1 MKLQPYTSGLEHWSD
16 ELRKLDLMIA
26 FKLQCKIELE
36 GDENPLDPM
45 RGLLITDDEVQRLL
59 RTNGNGEAEVTG
71 ELPSSL
77 AGMQDEITELSEI
90 IAERLRLA
98 EESADG
104 WLPALVLLVRRF
116 NLNRFEQAVVVMALA
131 PEYSRKYEKLYGYL
145 QDDVTNKLPTVDLA
159 LRLLC
164 DSETERYSA
173 RSSFQADQPLLRW
186 LLTADEGDGTST
198 LARPLR
204 LDGRVVSFLLEAES
218 CDGRLEG
225 WVNRFDGDAARERD
239 GDGEA
244 EELQPLL
251 IGASKQGEMRRFA
264 ELHLE
269 AGKPAVLHLYGAGGS
284 GKQLHAKHL
293 AAALNR
299 PLLLLHGDNLEA
311 ERLKPSIVLHQLFR
325 EAKLTDAIVGIAG
338 GDHFM
343 APDGK
348 LAMYRTVI
356 EQWIRRSGGLLL
368 WLSRE
373 RAHYS
378 ELPVPRQS
386 VIYQVELTPPTIE
399 EQRML
404 WRIWGEESAAAS
416 ESAEAMADKFRLSPG
431 QINRAVHEAKRLAEH
446 EGADYTEEMH
456 FERGAAVQLNHE
468 LEKKA
473 KKLNPRYTFED
484 LILPHEHLDLLR
496 QACNMMKYRRD
507 VYGTW
512 GFDRKLSYGKGLSM
526 MFAGPPGTGKTMAA
540 EVAANE
546 LRLEAYKID
555 LSQVIS
561 KYIGETEKNLH
572 EIFKEAQRTNAILF
586 FDESDALFGKRSEV
600 KDAHDKYA
608 NVETAY
614 LLQKMEEYEGVSI
627 LATNF
632 QQNIDDAF
640 LRRINIVVKFPFPDA
655 EHREKL
661 WRTMF
666 PAATPLASDVDFAAL
681 AARIEVAGGN
691 IKNIVLTAAFM
702 AAAAGRPVGMR
713 ELVASA
719 RQELKKTG
727 KILVNSEWDSFF

>member
-1 MKLQPYTSGLEHWSD
+1 MKLQPYTSGFEHWSD

-45 RGLLITDDEVQRLL
+45 RGLLITDDEVMRLL
-59 RTNGNGEAEVTG
+59 RTNGKAGSNG
-71 ELPSSL
+71 ELPPTL
-77 AGMQDEITELSEI
+77 AGMQDEIAELNEV
-90 IAERLRLA
+90 IAERLSLAVESTAGWQSALMRL
-98 EESADG
+98 
-104 WLPALVLLVRRF
+104 VKRF
-116 NLNRFEQAVVVMALA
+116 KLNRFEQEVIVMALA
-131 PEYSRKYEKLYGYL
+131 PEYNRKYEKLYGYL
-145 QDDVTNKLPTVDLA
+145 QDDVTSKLPTVDLA

-164 DSETERYSA
+164 DNESERYAA
-173 RSSFQADQPLLRW
+173 RSSFQAEQPLQRW
-186 LLTADEGDGTST
+186 LLAADEGDATST

-204 LDGRVVSFLLEAES
+204 LDGRIVSFLLEAERS
-218 CDGRLEG
+218 DGRLEG
-225 WVNRFDGDAARERD
+225 WVSRFEGGVN
-239 GDGEA
+239 GDGESEDDGKG

-293 AAALNR
+293 AASLNR
-299 PLLLLHGDNLEA
+299 PLLLLQGDSLEA
-311 ERLKPSIVLHQLFR
+311 ERMKTVTVLHQLFR
-325 EAKLTDAIVGIAG
+325 EAKLTDSIVGIAG

-348 LAMYRTVI
+348 LTMYRTVI

-378 ELPVPRQS
+378 ELPVPSRS

-431 QINRAVHEAKRLAEH
+431 QINRAVLEAKRLAEH
-446 EGADYTEEMH
+446 EGADYTEEVH

-546 LRLEAYKID
+546 LGLEAYKID

-572 EIFKEAQRTNAILF
+572 DIFKEAQRTNAILF